1 MAMMDDL
8 VKHVTQHTGIQEE
21 QARSA
26 VHAALDF
33 AESRLPGP
41 IAAQMR
47 STLGGSAAAAGNA
60 GGGLPGLGDLPGA
73 LGEMFGGGKH

>member
-8 VKHVTQHTGIQEE
+8 VKHVSQHTGLPEE

-33 AESRLPGP
+33 ADQRLPGP
-41 IAAQMR
+41 IAAQVR
-47 STLGGSAAAAGNA
+47 GALGGGGG

-73 LGEMFGGGKH
+73 LGGLFGGKH

>member
-8 VKHVTQHTGIQEE
+8 VKHVTQHTGIPEE

-41 IAAQMR
+41 SAAQVR
-47 STLGGSAAAAGNA
+47 STLGGSAAKTGDA

-73 LGEMFGGGKH
+73 LGGLFGGKH